1 MRGGLPV
8 LTHITRRTGC
18 GTSLDYL
25 LGIPE
30 FAAMF
35 SKIAMPPWRYETGYN
50 LRGELALLWGVL
62 QAATRYKGLLLFTGR
77 GRFKP
82 EVLAVFLLSFLPCRW
97 RPTIVF
103 CGEAWEPN
111 SGWRAVVD
119 RMIVRFADRA
129 ISRYALLSSDEQRLF
144 PMIWGID
151 PNKVRFVPY
160 MYTLTEEERAKPVER
175 GTYIFAG
182 GNSFRDYGP
191 LVEAARALPE
201 YQFVCATR
209 KLDGYP
215 NLPSNVRAGQVPT
228 NVFSELLRGASVVVV
243 PLRMGTK
250 RASGQQTYLNA
261 MALGKLVI
269 VNDAFGVRDYVRH
282 RENGLIVTGSPDSYV
297 EALRWAFDPANA
309 SEVERMIAQA
319 REDALQRFN
328 PTQHARML
336 VAMMQDVLAG
346 ETPCSSSP
354 YRVNEVNSDA
364 S

>member
-35 SKIAMPPWRYETGYN
+35 SKIALPPWRYETGYN

-62 QAATRYKGLLLFTGR
+62 QAATRYEGLLLFTGR
-77 GRFKP
+77 GRLKP
-82 EVLAVFLLSFLPCRW
+82 EVLAVFLLSFLPRRW
-97 RPTIVF
+97 RPIIVF

-119 RMIVRFADRA
+119 RIIVRFADRA

-144 PMIWGID
+144 PLIWGID

-191 LVEAARALPE
+191 LVEAATRTARIS
-201 YQFVCATR
+201 VC
-209 KLDGYP
+209 
-215 NLPSNVRAGQVPT
+215 
-228 NVFSELLRGASVVVV
+228 LRN
-243 PLRMGTK
+243 T
-250 RASGQQTYLNA
+250 QT
-261 MALGKLVI
+261 
-269 VNDAFGVRDYVRH
+269 
-282 RENGLIVTGSPDSYV
+282 
-297 EALRWAFDPANA
+297 
-309 SEVERMIAQA
+309 
-319 REDALQRFN
+319 
-328 PTQHARML
+328 
-336 VAMMQDVLAG
+336 
-346 ETPCSSSP
+346 
-354 YRVNEVNSDA
+354 
-364 S
+364 